1 IQDDPLTRTNPAFGG
16 AEPAPASP
24 GNELADLPMGPAL
37 RKLQARSQPS
47 AIPIEARP
55 AEDPWLKSR
64 EAEYGKLN
72 QPAAP
77 LSLKQRILRA
87 AVPAGIMAAGGL
99 IGGRAGAAGAGR
111 GILQQEAVQRGE
123 AEKQQALKEGRSRS
137 LLQEIE
143 AGNYSPVPDA
153 AGNITGWVNP
163 KSRRFVSVED
173 IPQAGAA
180 ATGIAGA
187 TLPAKPSGMT
197 AGAIAQAG
205 AIQRAGD
212 NLIAEINAK
221 RGK

>member
-64 EAEYGKLN
+64 EAEYDKLN
-72 QPAAP
+72 QLAAP

-99 IGGRAGAAGAGR
+99 IGGRAGAAGAGQ

-143 AGNYSPVPDA
+143 ARKRTEEQEQE
-153 AGNITGWVNP
+153 AGMRAETAERGLSERARLAEEAETGRSQRLADVIKGEGERN
-163 KSRRFVSVED
+163 
-173 IPQAGAA
+173 AA
-180 ATGIAGA
+180 AIAG
-187 TLPAKPSGMT
+187 
-197 AGAIAQAG
+197 
-205 AIQRAGD
+205 RANVQSD
-212 NLIAEINAK
+212 KDA
-221 RGK
+221 